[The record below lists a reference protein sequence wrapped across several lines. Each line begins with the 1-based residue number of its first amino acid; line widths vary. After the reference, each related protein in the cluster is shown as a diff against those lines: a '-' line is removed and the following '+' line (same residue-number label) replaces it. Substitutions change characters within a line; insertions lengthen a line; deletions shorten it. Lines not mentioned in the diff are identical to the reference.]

1 MKAEEK
7 NRVCPVV
14 HPIVIRYIAAAIYE
28 KKHAKKEELPVA

>member
-7 NRVCPVV
+7 NRVCPMV
-14 HPIVIRYIAAAIYE
+14 HPIVIWCIAAIYE